1 MAASPTSILSTSA
14 PNLPLATQE
23 YDPNYTNQIL
33 NVQKLYYIQ
42 NDFVNQQFAQNAS
55 SALTVSWLG
64 GF

>member
-33 NVQKLYYIQ
+33 NVQKLYYVQ
-42 NDFVNQQFAQNAS
+42 NDFVNQQFAVNAS
-55 SALTVSWLG
+55 SSLTVSWLG

>member
-33 NVQKLYYIQ
+33 NVQRLYYIQ

-55 SALTVSWLG
+55 SSLTMSWLG

>member
-33 NVQKLYYIQ
+33 NVQRLYYIQ
-42 NDFVNQQFAQNAS
+42 NDFVYQQTAVNAS
-55 SALTVSWLG
+55 SSLTVSWLG